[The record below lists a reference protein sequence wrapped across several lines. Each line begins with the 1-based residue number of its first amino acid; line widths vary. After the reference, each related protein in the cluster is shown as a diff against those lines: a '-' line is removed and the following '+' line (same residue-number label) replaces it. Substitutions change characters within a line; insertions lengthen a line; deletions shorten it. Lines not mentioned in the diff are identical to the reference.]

1 MKKKYIDDY
10 ELIYLVLQGNEKALE
25 DLIEKYKG
33 MMYRIFYLY
42 KDTLKEKFD
51 VNELYQIATISLYNS
66 VLSYNENME
75 CSFLTYLRVIIHR
88 DILAYIRMLK
98 RDRSLANLYSI
109 SLDQIVRD
117 GDGIYMIDMVENNQG
132 AFNPPELL
140 NLKELGILIEEVLS
154 QFPKNEQEIFNLWY
168 QGFSYEEIALI
179 TGCNIRKISYMLS
192 KIKNKLKGSI
202 DSAYTL

>member
-154 QFPKNEQEIFNLWY
+154 QFPENEQEIFNLWY